1 MPLYVYECRRCEV
14 RTEVLQR
21 RFDAPRERD
30 PVCEACGSSDL
41 ERVFSAFATYRSE
54 LDKLRELDPKYYAR
68 VDQALAN
75 TPEADPMRHLQRMTP
90 FDSASEPGEPIKF

>member
-1 MPLYVYECRRCEV
+1 MPLYVYQCRRCDV

-21 RFDAPRERD
+21 RMDAPREA
-30 PVCEACGSSDL
+30 VCEACGSVEL
-41 ERVFSAFATYRSE
+41 ERVYSAFATYRSE
-54 LDKLRELDPKYYAR
+54 LDKLRSLDPKYYAR

-75 TPEADPMRHLQRMTP
+75 TPEADPMRHLKRMTP